1 MSMMFKTS
9 ANQLIRVLIPEEL
22 RKKINQPKTKE
33 KRLGKRIKQEKI
45 GGKRKA
51 DGRNEEVKREKKED
65 FGLVL
70 S

>member
-1 MSMMFKTS
+1 MMFKTF

-22 RKKINQPKTKE
+22 RKKKKINQPKTKE